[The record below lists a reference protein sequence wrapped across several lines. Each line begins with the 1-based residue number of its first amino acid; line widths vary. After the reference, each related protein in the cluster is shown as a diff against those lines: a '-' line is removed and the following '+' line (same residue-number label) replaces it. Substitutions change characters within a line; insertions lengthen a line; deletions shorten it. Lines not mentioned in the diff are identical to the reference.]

1 MSNNFERYLGE
12 DERSK
17 AVKGARKE
25 VKAMASALNKMKT
38 KMESIAKK
46 NSLDSKMASNTL
58 ADFAED
64 LDEMIVNMSVIALGE
79 M

>member
-17 AVKGARKE
+17 SVKAARKE
-25 VKAMASALNKMKT
+25 VKTMASVLSKMKT
-38 KMESIAKK
+38 KMESLSKK
-46 NSLDSKMASNTL
+46 DLLDSKMASNTL

-64 LDEMIVNMSVIALGE
+64 MDEMIVNLSVIALGE